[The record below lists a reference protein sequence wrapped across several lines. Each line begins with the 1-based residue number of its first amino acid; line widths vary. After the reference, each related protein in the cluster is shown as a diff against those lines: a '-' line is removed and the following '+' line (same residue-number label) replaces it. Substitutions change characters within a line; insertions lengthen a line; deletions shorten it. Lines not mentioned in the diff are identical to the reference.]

1 MKNLSLLLVLQL
13 ASFQLW
19 SQLMVTPIAGA
30 NITKVHFTE
39 GPFESNPA
47 LRYFIGFQTSYQL
60 SEKFSAGLGLQ
71 YATKGYTESTDKP
84 ALQSDARLQYVELV
98 PFAAY
103 RLNRHLG
110 LMAGGGIGLLS
121 NESYLE
127 INDWIEPS
135 FDIAETLDLYVLF
148 GARYYYGKAF
158 LSLTFNHSVSSVL
171 DYKLLEGGGSIK
183 DGKTYSQVLSLGVGY
198 HFNLIKK

>member
-13 ASFQLW
+13 VSFQLW

-47 LRYFIGFQTSYQL
+47 LRYFVGFQTSYQL

-84 ALQSDARLQYVELV
+84 TLQSDARLQYFELV
-98 PFAAY
+98 PFAEY

-110 LMAGGGIGLLS
+110 LMAGGGVGILAS
-121 NESYLE
+121 ESYRE
-127 INDWIEPS
+127 INDWIEPF
-135 FDIAETLDLYVLF
+135 FDIAETVDVYMLV
-148 GARYYYGKAF
+148 GTRYYFGKAF

-183 DGKTYSQVLSLGVGY
+183 DGKTFNQVLSLGVGY
-198 HFNLIKK
+198 NFHLIKK